1 MLFKENKMDEATQK
15 AVDNMVSGY
24 INMFTPYESKVNEP
38 GEVFIQGKTA
48 SFVVDTVTDE
58 EKLILKITDN
68 EDPYHPIEEDPQ
80 DLESITER
88 LTELHKLEG

>member
-1 MLFKENKMDEATQK
+1 MDEATQR

-24 INMFTPYESKVNEP
+24 IDMFTPYESEVHTP

-48 SFVVDTVTDE
+48 SFVIDTATDE

-68 EDPYHPIEEDPQ
+68 DDPYHPIEEDPC
-80 DLESITER
+80 DLEIIAER
-88 LTELHKLEG
+88 LTELYKLDG